1 MVVKQYELADT
12 FAELIDDVLRA
23 ESGDPDNVA
32 EAPQTAKLPYISHH
46 MSSGD
51 LPSLYFFSIYV
62 LNFMHFSVVSV

>member
-51 LPSLYFFSIYV
+51 LPSL
-62 LNFMHFSVVSV
+62 